1 MNRHRITILIGL
13 VAGATA
19 ALPAP
24 ALANPLLSGYGGPG
38 QGNQAILGSA
48 LVNAPRSGGGGGA
61 GGEGGAGG
69 GSGSSGESS
78 TVPTGGESESGSSA
92 APPAGNGGSPPGG
105 SHGSPSRG
113 SGARRVG
120 GRSAT
125 GKHAL
130 HGTAAAAVGAD
141 RFYPAAERVPAGA
154 QAGTLGLSG
163 EDALLIAL
171 AVVALALVAGVMRR
185 STRTAAVG
193 RRQ

>member
-24 ALANPLLSGYGGPG
+24 ALASPLLSGYGGPG

-48 LVNAPRSGGGGGA
+48 LVNGPRGGGGG
-61 GGEGGAGG
+61 GGAGG
-69 GSGSSGESS
+69 GSGSSGAGGESS
-78 TVPTGGESESGSSA
+78 TAPTGGESESRSST
-92 APPAGNGGSPPGG
+92 APPVGKGGFSQGRPGGSPA
-105 SHGSPSRG
+105 RG

-120 GRSAT
+120 GRSVT
-125 GKHAL
+125 GKHAP
-130 HGTAAAAVGAD
+130 GGSTAVSASAD
-141 RFYPAAERVPAGA
+141 SFYPAAERVPAGA

-171 AVVALALVAGVMRR
+171 AVGSLALIAGLTRRLTRTVAG
-185 STRTAAVG
+185 G
-193 RRQ
+193 RQQ